1 MPYRKPVCRR
11 SLTGLRRTV
20 SGFTLLELL
29 VAMGIFAV
37 IGAMALGGLN
47 TVVDQTTI
55 AREQMDRLGKL
66 QRALRLM
73 SGDFS
78 NLAPRFVR
86 DELGTAGE
94 APLLADGRLFGVELR
109 LSRGGWPNPAG
120 LPHRGTL
127 QRVQYRLDDDKLIRE
142 CWSVM
147 DHVLGQEP
155 RSQELLSGVNEFK
168 LFYLDT
174 QNERRTQWPPP
185 AQTTS
190 TVVGQRPRAVR
201 IVLDIKDWGAVE
213 RLIEVAQ

>member
-1 MPYRKPVCRR
+1 MQHCNFIRCNSRTGSRR
-11 SLTGLRRTV
+11 RV

-47 TVVDQTTI
+47 TVVGQTTV
-55 AREQMDRLGKL
+55 AREQMDRLARL

-78 NLAPRFVR
+78 SLAPRFVR

-109 LSRGGWPNPAG
+109 LSRNSWPNPAG

-127 QRVQYRLDDDKLIRE
+127 QRVQYRLDEDKLIRE
-142 CWSVM
+142 YWPVM
-147 DHVLGQEP
+147 EHVLGQEP
-155 RSQELLSGVNEFK
+155 RSEELLSGVNEFK
-168 LFYLDT
+168 LLYLDT
-174 QNERRTQWPPP
+174 QDEWQTQWPP
-185 AQTTS
+185 AQTAI
-190 TVVGQRPRAVR
+190 TVASQRPRAVR
-201 IVLDIKDWGAVE
+201 IVLDLQDWGPVE

>member
-1 MPYRKPVCRR
+1 MPYRHPDRGGTRCRR
-11 SLTGLRRTV
+11 LS

-47 TVVDQTTI
+47 TVVDQTTV
-55 AREQMDRLGKL
+55 AREQMERLSRL
-66 QRALRLM
+66 QRAMRLM
-73 SGDFS
+73 SADFNS
-78 NLAPRFVR
+78 LAPRFVR

-109 LSRGGWPNPAG
+109 LTRGSWPNPAG

-142 CWSVM
+142 YWPVM

-155 RSQELLSGVNEFK
+155 RSEELLSGVNEFK
-168 LFYLDT
+168 LLYLDT
-174 QNERRTQWPPP
+174 QDEWQSQWPP
-185 AQTTS
+185 AQTGSAGTS
-190 TVVGQRPRAVR
+190 QRPRAVR
-201 IVLDIKDWGAVE
+201 IELDLQDWGPVE
-213 RLIEVAQ
+213 RVLEVAQ

>member
-1 MPYRKPVCRR
+1 MLYRKPTRRR
-11 SLTGLRRTV
+11 SLTGDRRKV

-47 TVVDQTTI
+47 AVVDQTTI

-73 SGDFS
+73 NGDFS

-94 APLLADGRLFGVELR
+94 APLLADGRLFGVDLR
-109 LSRGGWPNPAG
+109 LSRGGWPNPAA

-142 CWSVM
+142 YWPVM

-155 RSQELLSGVNEFK
+155 RGEELLSGVNEFK

-174 QNERRTQWPPP
+174 QNEWQTQWPP
-185 AQTTS
+185 AQTGS

-201 IVLDIKDWGAVE
+201 IVLDLEDWGAVE
-213 RLIEVAQ
+213 RLIEVTQ

>member
-1 MPYRKPVCRR
+1 MLYGNRIHWISQPGSRR
-11 SLTGLRRTV
+11 RLA
-20 SGFTLLELL
+20 GFTLLELL

-47 TVVDQTTI
+47 AVVDQTTI

-73 SGDFS
+73 SGDFNS
-78 NLAPRFVR
+78 LAPRFVR

-120 LPHRGTL
+120 LPHRGTI

-142 CWSVM
+142 YWPVM

-155 RSQELLSGVNEFK
+155 RSEELLSGVNEFK
-168 LFYLDT
+168 LLYLDT
-174 QNERRTQWPPP
+174 QDEWQTQWPP
-185 AQTTS
+185 AQTAT
-190 TVVGQRPRAVR
+190 TVASQRPRAVR
-201 IVLDIKDWGAVE
+201 IMLDLESWGPLE

>member
-1 MPYRKPVCRR
+1 MPYSNSVRLVSRSGNRR
-11 SLTGLRRTV
+11 QAG
-20 SGFTLLELL
+20 GFTLLELL

-55 AREQMDRLGKL
+55 AREQMDRLSRL

-78 NLAPRFVR
+78 NLTPRFVR

-109 LSRGGWPNPAG
+109 LSHGGWPNPAG

-142 CWSVM
+142 YWPVM

-155 RSQELLSGVNEFK
+155 RSEELLSGVNEFK
-168 LFYLDT
+168 LFYLDP
-174 QNERRTQWPPP
+174 QDEWQTQWPP
-185 AQTTS
+185 AQAAS
-190 TVVGQRPRAVR
+190 TVVGSRPRAVR
-201 IVLDIKDWGAVE
+201 IVLDLEDWGTVE
-213 RLIEVAQ
+213 RLIEVTQ

>member
-1 MPYRKPVCRR
+1 MPYSNAIRLILQSGIRR
-11 SLTGLRRTV
+11 QAR
-20 SGFTLLELL
+20 GFTLLELL

-55 AREQMDRLGKL
+55 AREQMDRLARL

-78 NLAPRFVR
+78 NLVPRVVR
-86 DELGTAGE
+86 DELGSAGE
-94 APLLADGRLFGVELR
+94 APLLADGRLFGVEPPQPRWLAQ
-109 LSRGGWPNPAG
+109 SAG

-142 CWSVM
+142 YWQVM

-155 RSQELLSGVNEFK
+155 RSEELLSGVNDFK
-168 LFYLDT
+168 LFYLDA
-174 QNERRTQWPPP
+174 QDEWQTQWPP
-185 AQTTS
+185 AQATS
-190 TVVGQRPRAVR
+190 AVDGQRPRAVR
-201 IVLDIKDWGAVE
+201 IVLDLQDWGAVE
-213 RLIEVAQ
+213 RLIEVSQ

>member
-1 MPYRKPVCRR
+1 VSRQHGNFSSRRK
-11 SLTGLRRTV
+11 L

-47 TVVDQTTI
+47 AVVGQTTV
-55 AREQMDRLGKL
+55 AREQMDRLARL
-66 QRALRLM
+66 QRAVRLL
-73 SGDFS
+73 SGDFNS
-78 NLAPRFVR
+78 LAPRFVR

-109 LSRGGWPNPAG
+109 LSRNSWPNPAG

-127 QRVQYRLDDDKLIRE
+127 QRVQYRIDEDKLIRE
-142 CWSVM
+142 YWPVM

-155 RSQELLSGVNEFK
+155 RSEELLSGVNDFK
-168 LFYLDT
+168 LLYLDA
-174 QNERRTQWPPP
+174 QDEWQPQWPP
-185 AQTTS
+185 AQTAT
-190 TVVGQRPRAVR
+190 TAVTRLPRAVR
-201 IVLDIKDWGAVE
+201 IVLDLQDWGPVE